1 MFQTG
6 HPDKQIPRHA
16 TQINQTGHPDK
27 PYESSLRTDTC
38 AKICKAA
45 QKFPL
50 EAKKNKV
57 TLERWIV
64 HMGKLSIGRVS
75 EEKQADWRIPLP

>member
-1 MFQTG
+1 MRPG
-6 HPDKQIPRHA
+6 VRHEAKRERCKGKQAEGRVF
-16 TQINQTGHPDK
+16 QTGHPDK

-50 EAKKNKV
+50 EAKKKR
-57 TLERWIV
+57 LPWKGGIHIGIV

-75 EEKQADWRIPLP
+75 EEK